1 MKTKFKREKTK
12 STQTTKK
19 QQNEVHITKLQGGW
33 GGEKKKWVELGGK
46 NRKESK

>member
-33 GGEKKKWVELGGK
+33 GGREKEVGGVGRQK
-46 NRKESK
+46 QERE